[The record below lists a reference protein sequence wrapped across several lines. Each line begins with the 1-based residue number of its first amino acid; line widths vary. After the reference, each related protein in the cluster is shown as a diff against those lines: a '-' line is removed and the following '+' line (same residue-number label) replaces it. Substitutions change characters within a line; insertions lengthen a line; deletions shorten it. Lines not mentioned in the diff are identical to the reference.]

1 MTGGAHA
8 PPFSYQPLAAGK
20 IARNEDLTHFC
31 ALIMILLPFSGVS
44 APLPVP
50 VTSIVAVV
58 NDDIITSWEVNQAM
72 QPLVREAEKKAPLTD
87 AARRELRANVIAGL
101 IDKKLAEQK
110 IKELN
115 IKVTDDELRQ
125 SIEDVKKQNNLTQ
138 EALVAALAAQ
148 GLTYEQYRS
157 QLRDQLERLRLV
169 SQEVKSKIQVSEQEM
184 MDYYWANKSLFTED
198 ESFRARHIF
207 IKIPKNATDEQL
219 NALNAR
225 VEAIWKETQGPADF
239 AALAGKYTEDATA
252 KDGGSLGVF
261 KKGDMQG
268 EFVQLLDRLKPGEVS
283 GIIRTPS
290 GFHIVKLEERIPGRV
305 KSFEEVKS
313 EIEDR
318 LYKKKSEERFNQ
330 WLVGDEKGGHHRD
343 QAVIEPFSQVPD
355 MKTRRPPSPERLSCF
370 NGLLNVL
377 HPESPHAGLHG
388 IPGRRP
394 GAT

>member
-1 MTGGAHA
+1 MTGGAYA
-8 PPFSYQPLAAGK
+8 PPFHASRSRQESIHAMK
-20 IARNEDLTHFC
+20 ISLGVC
-31 ALIMILLPFSGVS
+31 ALLISLLPFSAFA

-50 VTSIVAVV
+50 LTSIVAVV

-72 QPLVREAEKKAPLTD
+72 QPIVREAEKKAPLTD
-87 AARRELRANVIAGL
+87 AARRELRANVIKGL

-138 EALVAALAAQ
+138 DALVAALAAQ
-148 GLTYEQYRS
+148 GLTYEQYKS

-169 SQEVKSKIQVSEQEM
+169 SQEVKSKIQVGDQEM
-184 MDYYWANKSLFTED
+184 RDYYEANKSLYTED

-219 NALNAR
+219 DALTVR

-268 EFVQLLDRLKPGEVS
+268 EFEQLLERLKPGDVS
-283 GIIRTPS
+283 GIIKTPS

-305 KSFEEVKS
+305 KSFEEVKPD
-313 EIEDR
+313 IEER
-318 LYKKKSEERFNQ
+318 LYKKKSDERFNQ
-330 WLVGDEKGGHHRD
+330 WLVEMKKE
-343 QAVIEPFSQVPD
+343 ATIEI
-355 MKTRRPPSPERLSCF
+355 RP
-370 NGLLNVL
+370 
-377 HPESPHAGLHG
+377 
-388 IPGRRP
+388 
-394 GAT
+394 